1 MGYLDLLGYAGGRG
15 YRGLLQGTGGTVGYW
30 GLGVIVGTG
39 GYSGLLQVLGVLRG
53 TWGTLGVLQ
62 VLWGTVG
69 NYGVLQV
76 PYNNP
81 QYLTLP
87 LNPSAPPSS
96 PSTHSTLQGERIKF
110 YLDSLDRRFEVEPIV
125 IEGLNHAV
133 NFGIEFFFVNRKCL
147 SPVQRRK

>member
-76 PYNNP
+76 PYNNHSTSH
-81 QYLTLP
+81 Y
-87 LNPSAPPSS
+87 
-96 PSTHSTLQGERIKF
+96 PSTPQHPPVARVPTVPCKGK
-110 YLDSLDRRFEVEPIV
+110 
-125 IEGLNHAV
+125 GLSSIWIAWTV
-133 NFGIEFFFVNRKCL
+133 DLK
-147 SPVQRRK
+147 